1 MTAEE
6 LARKLVDAFND
17 KDADAFAG
25 LFTEDAEFVNI
36 FGGRMRG
43 RDGIA
48 AGHRQVFA
56 TALTGSTLTMD
67 ELDVLPIGDDVAVC
81 HLRWTRG
88 RTPEA
93 TEATLPPGAGIFTLV
108 GRRAEDGWLLA
119 AATNVAAAAPRGAL
133 VP

>member
-1 MTAEE
+1 VQD
-6 LARKLVDAFND
+6 LAQRLVDAFND
-17 KDADAFAG
+17 KDADAFAA

-43 RDGIA
+43 REGIA
-48 AGHRQVFA
+48 AGHRHVFA
-56 TALTGSTLTMD
+56 TALTGSVLTMD
-67 ELDVLPIGDDVAVC
+67 ALDVLPVGDDVAVC
-81 HLRWTRG
+81 HLGWTRG

-108 GRRAEDGWLLA
+108 GRRDGDEWRLA
-119 AATNVAAAAPRGAL
+119 AATNVAAAAPPGAL